1 MFFKSN
7 ISNFSKAT
15 LVLENG
21 DIFPC
26 LGIGAKGNV
35 TGELCFN
42 TAMTGYQEAI
52 SDPSYAS
59 QILMFTF
66 PHIGI
71 TGINNEDIEN
81 KKIFLNGVI
90 FKVLSTHYSNWRA
103 LNSLNNWLIK
113 NNVIGVTNLNT
124 RNLTIKLR
132 ENGALKATIYNEVK
146 KNINVKSVIKKTAS
160 WSGIFKTDLAKVV
173 SCKKPYVYKNIPY
186 SKSKINIVTIDFGC
200 KRNILDLFIEN
211 NFRVTVV
218 PYTYNYEKI
227 IKFKPSGVF
236 LSNGPG
242 DPFATSKVVLNTIK
256 KLIKNNMPLFGIC
269 LGHQILGLALG
280 AHTIKMHHGHHGV
293 NQPVKNMSNHKIEIT
308 SQNHGFMIDPKS
320 LPKEIKIS
328 HISLFDKTIQGIEHI
343 SKPFFGIQYHPESSP
358 GPHDSRYLFNK
369 FKSNIIK
376 KNAKKN

>member
-7 ISNFSKAT
+7 ISNFSKAI
-15 LVLENG
+15 LILENG

-26 LGIGAKGNV
+26 QGIGSKGQI

-71 TGINNEDIEN
+71 TGVNNEDIEN

-90 FKVLSTHYSNWRA
+90 FRELSNHYSSWRS
-103 LNSLNNWLIK
+103 LKSLNEWLIQ

-124 RNLTIKLR
+124 RNLTIKVR
-132 ENGALKATIYNEVK
+132 EKGALKATLINGVK
-146 KNINVKSVIKKTAS
+146 KNLNIKSLVKKTAD
-160 WSGIFKTDLAKVV
+160 WSGISDNDLAKLV
-173 SCKKPYVYKNIPY
+173 SCKKPYVYKNIT
-186 SKSKINIVTIDFGC
+186 KSKNKIDIVAIDFGC
-200 KRNILDLFIEN
+200 KKNILDLFLEN

-218 PYTYNYEKI
+218 PYTYSYDQIMKL
-227 IKFKPSGVF
+227 KPRGVF

-242 DPFATSKVVLNTIK
+242 DPFATSRLVLQTIK
-256 KLIKNNMPLFGIC
+256 KLVKNNMPLFGIC

-280 AHTIKMHHGHHGV
+280 ANTIKMHHGHHGV
-293 NQPVKNMSNHKIEIT
+293 NQPVKNLKNNKIEIT
-308 SQNHGFMIDPKS
+308 SQNHGFMIDPKT
-320 LPKEIKIS
+320 LAQDIKVS
-328 HISLFDKTIQGIEHI
+328 HISLFDKTIQGIEHR
-343 SKPFFGIQYHPESSP
+343 SKPFFSVQYHPEASP

-369 FKSNIIK
+369 FKQNIII
-376 KNAKKN
+376 